1 MACADIPMGIQRVP
15 EKTDTEDQVAP
26 LIKYYQPQGPLPT
39 DKGSLH
45 DLLQKQPAVLGSL
58 QMVNGLISVAM
69 EIVLAI
75 TVEMTESLYVLLRI
89 SFLTGPFFFG
99 AGLLTNLLCK
109 NPRLLPV
116 CYFLNLAGVVMA
128 TLEVVII
135 SVDLTSWGQVQQN
148 KHLMLELMEICV
160 MGLNLFL
167 SLVLC
172 VCIRSERNRHEQFL
186 SNK

>member
-1 MACADIPMGIQRVP
+1 MACADSPIGIWRVQ
-15 EKTDTEDQVAP
+15 EEADTEDQAGP
-26 LIKYYQPQGPLPT
+26 LIKYYQPLKPLRAERRP
-39 DKGSLH
+39 LH
-45 DLLQKQPAVLGSL
+45 ALLGTAPAVLGSIL
-58 QMVNGLISVAM
+58 MVDGLFSVAV
-69 EIVLAI
+69 EIALAI
-75 TVEMTESLYVLLRI
+75 TLEMTKSLYVLLRI

-135 SVDLTSWGQVQQN
+135 SVDFTRGSELNQ
-148 KHLMLELMEICV
+148 HLKLELMEMCV

-172 VCIRSERNRHEQFL
+172 VCIRSERNRHKQFL
-186 SNK
+186 SNI